1 MRLFKSRRFDV
12 QHWQHWQ
19 HWQHC
24 SVLKSVDG
32 GTGRNRADFGLA
44 PRAQVTGTAFVT
56 ASTAAVSTVHSTND
70 TNVGQCQKTMPTQ
83 ELNYQLFWLS

>member
-1 MRLFKSRRFDV
+1 MTLVNSRKFDV
-12 QHWQHWQ
+12 QHWQ

-44 PRAQVTGTAFVT
+44 MTPR
-56 ASTAAVSTVHSTND
+56 NL
-70 TNVGQCQKTMPTQ
+70 PPR
-83 ELNYQLFWLS
+83 